1 MPLSTIVE
9 IIRAYQPPII
19 RHHHA
24 PNLQQQKLLELT
36 SLITRLI
43 WLRVIYNSRNYQSL
57 LARKQETQSASLQST
72 IVEIIRAYQPG
83 SKKRKAPA
91 FNLQQQKLLE
101 LTSPSHIFLTHTLI
115 YNSRNYQSLLA
126 IGSASS
132 VLQDLQQQKLLELT
146 SRLSL
151 FGSNKAIYNSRNYQ
165 SLLASLQRPLGR
177 STSTIVEIIRAY
189 QPAGGSPRQSANLQQ
204 QKLLE
209 LTSQR
214 NLIAS
219 VDNIYNSRNYQSLL
233 AELGKVFI
241 LVGSTIV
248 EIIRAYQP
256 DNMPIHSFQIY
267 NSRNYQSLLALCVK

>member
-1 MPLSTIVE
+1 ML
-9 IIRAYQPPII
+9 
-19 RHHHA
+19 
-24 PNLQQQKLLELT
+24 
-36 SLITRLI
+36 
-43 WLRVIYNSRNYQSL
+43 IYNSRNYQSL
-57 LARKQETQSASLQST
+57 LALEFTTKFINYLQQQKLLELTSQKLTERPSFIIYNSRNYQSLLAKDTYHSYAIIYNSRNYQSLLATHHKTPPCTKST

-165 SLLASLQRPLGR
+165 SLLA
-177 STSTIVEIIRAY
+177 
-189 QPAGGSPRQSANLQQ
+189 
-204 QKLLE
+204 
-209 LTSQR
+209 
-214 NLIAS
+214 
-219 VDNIYNSRNYQSLL
+219 
-233 AELGKVFI
+233 ELGKVFI